1 MYISYFCTDH
11 ADRKAQQ
18 TSKNA
23 RRASS
28 KFKYVRDGGMGCS
41 IGVFFSNYD
50 RKQPIAQYVLGNFP
64 LHISNVI
71 LLVLN

>member
-1 MYISYFCTDH
+1 MYLFFVCTDH

-18 TSKNA
+18 TSSNA
-23 RRASS
+23 GRTSS
-28 KFKYVRDGGMGCS
+28 KFKYVRDGGRGCS
-41 IGVFFSNYD
+41 IGFFFSSYD